1 MGRNKDYMTA
11 LLMAR
16 KGLSKEVA
24 GLGRRLDDVR
34 SEVALLRQEVADV
47 RQLLAGSAKPAE
59 VAEPEWADPDLA
71 DTGRE
76 PPFPPLVDDDVDDD
90 VDGDMDDGVDDEDDV
105 DGAETDVAAGA
116 GAAGAGAFTEKIG
129 AAPGRHETQEDVDH
143 GVLLLKA
150 AQAGSLALICHR
162 EVWEFLA
169 VCAADEEHFRF
180 AYELTDE
187 GDGRVRAMLSGR
199 SVIGALIAL
208 RRTRDASHLDGTWA
222 LASVF
227 YSRIAES
234 LRATVRDGKR
244 PPAVHL
250 DDGERDAAAGAA
262 TSTDS

>member
-47 RQLLAGSAKPAE
+47 RQLLTESAKPAE
-59 VAEPEWADPDLA
+59 VTEPEWTDPDLA

-76 PPFPPLVDDDVDDD
+76 PPFPPLTN
-90 VDGDMDDGVDDEDDV
+90 GDMDGDVEGDVGDEDDV
-105 DGAETDVAAGA
+105 DGEETDADAGA
-116 GAAGAGAFTEKIG
+116 SGAGVFAEKID

-150 AQAGSLALICHR
+150 AQAGPLALICHR

-250 DDGERDAAAGAA
+250 DDGERDATTGTT
-262 TSTDS
+262 TSTES